1 MKLMKQKILLALG
14 FRQLEE
20 YLKKHLKKEY
30 EFVGETVYREGI
42 IRAIGQKN
50 PDIVVI
56 RETLHGR
63 ENILS
68 IIYEIRVK
76 FPKVRIIF
84 IAGKREVGDALLAT
98 LVSYGVYDILY
109 GQKVNA
115 QDVISLIRKPN
126 EYSDVQHLQ
135 PKPVLDETK
144 NQILYEA
151 PDIITKEVVKE
162 VVREVYIENDM
173 PRNKEKIEKKELLSE
188 EKTIAPST
196 VLSNSNEKSEEKE
209 DISPQVETPNL
220 QERTALNEEKEKTH
234 SAEAKESEQKDNKEK
249 SSFLKKIVF
258 PAKEKEREQY
268 KEISA
273 TSKETPKSP
282 YTGKQKIIT
291 FIGAKSGVG
300 NTSIAL
306 NTAVHL
312 ARKKNK
318 VLYMELN
325 DRCPSVSYWYE
336 LGYIEDGIDKA
347 LKGIEKN
354 HLEYIHEA
362 IIQASDLKRKESSL
376 RSNYQK
382 FPDTLDFMFFSN
394 QYLTRRPED
403 PYEIKESLIKDLYLY
418 LLFQLEYDYLV
429 LDVPSDIWREST
441 LHALRYANRIFM
453 TVTQDVS
460 VIGNAVYMLNELI
473 KKHVQLDKKLHFI
486 INKYEKGELKHKEIE
501 EWLEIQHSI
510 LIPCLN
516 REFIHANFVGLPI
529 LLATRSSSIKNAF
542 QEIERIIA

>member
-1 MKLMKQKILLALG
+1 MKQKILLALG

-68 IIYEIRVK
+68 IVYEIRVK

-162 VVREVYIENDM
+162 VVREVYIENDI
-173 PRNKEKIEKKELLSE
+173 PRNKEEKIEKKELLSE
-188 EKTIAPST
+188 EKTIAPSI
-196 VLSNSNEKSEEKE
+196 VLSNSNEKSE
-209 DISPQVETPNL
+209 DINPQVENSNL

-249 SSFLKKIVF
+249 SGFFKKIVS

-268 KEISA
+268 KEIPA

-291 FIGAKSGVG
+291 FIGAKNGVG

-336 LGYIEDGIDKA
+336 LGYVEDGIDKA

-354 HLEYIHEA
+354 RLEYIHEA

-403 PYEIKESLIKDLYLY
+403 SYEIKESLIKDLYLY

-460 VIGNAVYMLNELI
+460 VIGNAVYMLNELN

-529 LLATRSSSIKNAF
+529 LLATRSSSIKNAI